1 MLLSTFALFLLPC
14 LQEPSEALQ
23 RALISDDVV
32 ARFSAAR
39 EIASGDARTEKWLVN
54 EAGKGTA
61 QYQRTLLLSA
71 SLMGTSKTYELVERA
86 ARKGRKASPVRA
98 FALLLY
104 GSFHP
109 RAGENASQDW
119 SRGATPFEQACLL
132 AGLLSRPERM
142 TVEPW
147 PSLITGEKDQAL
159 LALLDAGRRMNGEE
173 ALGDSVLSRAVV
185 FLTSA
190 DPRKAALPAVDLG
203 NPKGLGHPGLWRS
216 TARRSPAR
224 NIEALK
230 KLALVG
236 DHVGLVLCLY
246 EVSPDQRQVLFHH
259 YRTRA
264 VGAAERGWLWGA
276 AGDLGL
282 ELPGPEKSKF
292 ELHQVAGI
300 LGLANR
306 NLSKAREVARAYLD
320 LARETFQTDPSF
332 ERQWA
337 AGTLLALGGLEADRN
352 LLQTAFADAS
362 GLERQRLAPVW
373 KFANRGFE
381 EESLRH
387 YWLQQ
392 WIRDLGGSWVGY
404 LDAEGPR
411 WTAYLLTGGSLEAL
425 NREGLSTS
433 YAGLEILPKDYAIDH
448 VLYGDLAEFLLSDD
462 YRWMR

>member
-39 EIASGDARTEKWLVN
+39 EIASGDERTEKWLVN

-71 SLMGTSKTYELVERA
+71 SLMGTPQTYELVERA
-86 ARKGRKASPVRA
+86 ARRGRKASPLRA

-109 RAGENASQDW
+109 QAGEDASRDLN
-119 SRGATPFEQACLL
+119 RGATPFEQGCLL
-132 AGLLSRPERM
+132 AGLLTRPERL

-147 PSLITGEKDQAL
+147 PSLIAGKKDDAL
-159 LALLDAGRRMNGEE
+159 LALLDAGRCLNGEE

-190 DPRKAALPAVDLG
+190 DPRKASLRAADLG
-203 NPKGLGHPGLWRS
+203 DSKGMEHPGLWQI
-216 TARRSPAR
+216 TARRLPAR
-224 NIEALK
+224 TVEELK
-230 KLALVG
+230 QLALVG

-246 EVSPDQRQVLFHH
+246 EVSPDQRQALFHH

-264 VGAAERGWLWGA
+264 VGADEQAWLWGA
-276 AGDLGL
+276 AGNL
-282 ELPGPEKSKF
+282 ELEMPGPQSSKL

-306 NLSKAREVARAYLD
+306 NLSKAREIARSYLA
-320 LARETFQTDPSF
+320 LARVAFQSGTSF
-332 ERQWA
+332 EKQWA
-337 AGTLLALGGLEADRN
+337 AGTILALGGLEADRE
-352 LLQTAFADAS
+352 LLQKAFANAN
-362 GLERQRLAPVW
+362 GLERQRLSPVW

-381 EESLRH
+381 DDFLRS

-392 WIRDLGGSWVGY
+392 WIRDLNGGWVGY
-404 LDAEGPR
+404 LDSEGPR
-411 WTAYLLTGGSLEAL
+411 WTAYLLTGGSLEAK
-425 NREGLSTS
+425 NRGTISTRFES
-433 YAGLEILPKDYAIDH
+433 LEILPKDYAIDH
-448 VLYGDLAEFLLSDD
+448 VLYGDLAEFLLSGD
-462 YRWMR
+462 YRWAR